1 MPRTAPITV
10 EDKLS
15 AYLPEIDFGVLS
27 HGFTS
32 YMRDYLLVVQIGGQG
47 ETSGTH
53 ECLFTHCVAANLETR
68 IRDDVWPISWEAQK
82 TRVKSVTSPSMGSR

>member
-32 YMRDYLLVVQIGGQG
+32 YMRDYLLVVQIGGQWASPRLMGAGLGMKQTGWHDQELRRSWCCRG
-47 ETSGTH
+47 EP
-53 ECLFTHCVAANLETR
+53 F
-68 IRDDVWPISWEAQK
+68 
-82 TRVKSVTSPSMGSR
+82 SP